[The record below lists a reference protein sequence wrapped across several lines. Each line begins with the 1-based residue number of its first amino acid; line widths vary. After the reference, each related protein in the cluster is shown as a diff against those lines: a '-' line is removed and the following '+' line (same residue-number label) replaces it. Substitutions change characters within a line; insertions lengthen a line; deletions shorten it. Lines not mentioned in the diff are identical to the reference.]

1 MNKYLLLKGGRL
13 GFAAAVLLG
22 ATAIGCESEE
32 DLVDGGTEPGTGGG
46 GFLSGLFGGP
56 GGTTGAAT
64 PGGMPGGTTPG
75 GMPGGTTPGGMP
87 GGTTPGGMPGG
98 TTSGGG
104 PGGNSLWCDAKAV
117 LDQRCGS
124 CHNGMGTGPMPL
136 LTAADFKKPA
146 PISAGQTVAQA
157 VSARTHNAANP
168 MPPRGLLAADELA
181 ALDAYIAAGAPAAD
195 NAACQPAGTG
205 GGTTGGTAA
214 TWPPPGCD
222 ELVQL
227 RSHASDDP
235 NAPYVVPP
243 RQEIHPQ
250 VMIDAPWGDETV
262 QAIAFRPITDNLKV
276 LHHWILYFNS
286 SRGLTGGG
294 TGGTGGATGGGTG
307 GGPGGAGFD
316 PGGGF
321 ITGWAPGDDD
331 RTPYPPD
338 VGMEMPKGPR
348 SLRLDMH
355 YYSMNETTEQNDS
368 SGVEICI
375 VKGANLRPKPAAVM
389 MGFLSLGNL
398 WNGFALAPANSANH
412 ESTGSCTVTASS
424 PVTLMG
430 SGPHAHKLA
439 TRTKF
444 WVTKKDGTEVLLL
457 DHPFKFGEQGSYP
470 LTPHVVLETGDVVHT
485 SCFYTNP
492 TNQDVYFGMNTED
505 EMCFNFAAYYPKGAL
520 SCSLF

>member
-1 MNKYLLLKGGRL
+1 
-13 GFAAAVLLG
+13 
-22 ATAIGCESEE
+22 
-32 DLVDGGTEPGTGGG
+32 
-46 GFLSGLFGGP
+46 
-56 GGTTGAAT
+56 
-64 PGGMPGGTTPG
+64 
-75 GMPGGTTPGGMP
+75 
-87 GGTTPGGMPGG
+87 
-98 TTSGGG
+98 
-104 PGGNSLWCDAKAV
+104 
-117 LDQRCGS
+117 
-124 CHNGMGTGPMPL
+124 
-136 LTAADFKKPA
+136 
-146 PISAGQTVAQA
+146 
-157 VSARTHNAANP
+157 
-168 MPPRGLLAADELA
+168 
-181 ALDAYIAAGAPAAD
+181 
-195 NAACQPAGTG
+195 
-205 GGTTGGTAA
+205 
-214 TWPPPGCD
+214 
-222 ELVQL
+222 
-227 RSHASDDP
+227 
-235 NAPYVVPP
+235 
-243 RQEIHPQ
+243 
-250 VMIDAPWGDETV
+250 V

-286 SRGLTGGG
+286 TRGLTGGG
-294 TGGTGGATGGGTG
+294 TGGSTGGGPGGSTGGATGGTG
-307 GGPGGAGFD
+307 GGGFD

-355 YYSMNETTEQNDS
+355 YYSMNETAPQNDR
-368 SGVEICI
+368 SGVEVCI
-375 VKGANLRPKPAAVM
+375 VKGAHLRPKPAAVT

-398 WNGFALAPANSANH
+398 WDGFALAPANSANH

-439 TRTKF
+439 VRTRF

-470 LTPHVVLETGDVVHT
+470 LIPHVVLETGDVVHT

-492 TNQDVYFGMNTED
+492 TNTDVYFGMNTED